1 MKNFVVACAFAL
13 CTFAFANVANAQC
26 CGGKKTAK
34 TSCDK
39 TKTEVNA
46 ANPETNTKPDAKTVG
61 TTENK
66 DKKCCS
72 GDKANASN
80 SKKENCCSKK
90 EARKEEN
97 K

>member
-26 CGGKKTAK
+26 CGGKKSANA
-34 TSCDK
+34 SCDK
-39 TKTEVNA
+39 PKTEVNA
-46 ANPETNTKPDAKTVG
+46 NDNTKPDAKTVG
-61 TTENK
+61 TTDKK

-72 GDKANASN
+72 SDKANASN
-80 SKKENCCSKK
+80 TKKENCCSKK
-90 EARKEEN
+90 DARKEET